1 MKAVLRRL
9 LAVLGLLAASLAGD
23 ARAQSAIFN
32 VPTTDV
38 LPAGDLLVEADY
50 ITHPTSYESGGFQFY
65 GPSLIYGLGRKME
78 VGLNFYYTK
87 SAEPDA
93 AELQPNFKWRFYE
106 DDERGLAAAAGAVLF
121 IPVKNRDEANTNAL
135 LYLTFS
141 KKIKHEKY
149 GPTFTTG
156 GYSFVGPMSEGETRA
171 GVMLGYEQPIV
182 PEKLF
187 YFADWYSGN
196 NSFGYAASG
205 LGVILPKDSY
215 LYAGYSFGNQG
226 RGNNWLGIY
235 FGRTFKLK

>member
-1 MKAVLRRL
+1 MRRHCL
-9 LAVLGLLAASLAGD
+9 LVFGLLLIASLAQS

-38 LPAGDLLVEADY
+38 LPAGELLVEADY
-50 ITHPTSYESGGFQFY
+50 ITHPTSYESGGFQFF
-65 GPSLIYGLGRKME
+65 GPSLIYGVGKKME

-87 SAEPDA
+87 SSEPDA

-106 DDERGLAAAAGAVLF
+106 DETRGLAAAAGAVLF
-121 IPVKNRDEANTNAL
+121 IPLKNRDSANTNAL
-135 LYLTFS
+135 AYLTFS
-141 KKIKHEKY
+141 KKIKKESY

-156 GYSFVGPMSEGETRA
+156 AYSFVGRMDEGETRA
-171 GVMLGYEQPIV
+171 GVLLGYEQPVV
-182 PEKLF
+182 PDKLVF
-187 YFADWYSGN
+187 FADWFSGN

-205 LGVILPKDSY
+205 LGIFLPKESY

-235 FGRTFKLK
+235 IGRTFK